1 MKKRISKTS
10 VEVAK
15 VTIEPETN
23 VSRFVI
29 RKLDNEDLKP
39 QNKSELLKNVNQE
52 NNNLSINFDSEISVE
67 SNDAKIVKRFINRLK
82 INELDNLIKI
92 DDPIISIITQIADN
106 KGFEVYL
113 VGGYVR
119 DYYLDRN
126 RTDLDFTVVGDAL
139 AFAKL
144 VAKEF
149 KVKPVIFE
157 RFTTAMVPISQEAQ
171 LEFVGTRKEEY
182 LPNSRKPI
190 VTIGTLYDD
199 LARRDFTVN
208 AMAVSINAKTF
219 GQVIDKFNGLEDIQ
233 KQILRTPLDPE
244 KTFEDDPLRMLRA
257 ARFASQLNFSIED
270 KTIEAIIKMYKRLKI
285 ISQERI
291 SSEFFKIL
299 ESPQPSVGINILSET
314 GLLSVFFPQLEKLK
328 GVDIVKEGTT
338 TYAHKDVFYHSLKVL
353 DNISKVT
360 NNVWLRFAALLHDIA
375 KPQTKRFHPQSG
387 WSFHGHEDIGA
398 KMMARL
404 FRDFKLPLDK
414 LEYVEKLVRLH
425 QRPMMLVDEE
435 ITDSAIRRLAVQAG
449 DALED
454 LFILCKADITTKNPR
469 LSVKY
474 LENYDSVARKII
486 DVQEKDKLREFQSP
500 VRGEE
505 IMEYCKIE
513 PCKAVGIIK
522 TNIEE
527 AILDGKIQNDYDEA
541 KQFFV
546 DNINNWLASLNPKD
560 IRKSI

>member
-1 MKKRISKTS
+1 MKKRIPKSLE
-10 VEVAK
+10 EVAK
-15 VTIEPETN
+15 VTIQPETN
-23 VSRFVI
+23 VARVAT
-29 RKLDNEDLKP
+29 RQNDLVVK
-39 QNKSELLKNVNQE
+39 KTID
-52 NNNLSINFDSEISVE
+52 NNLEN
-67 SNDAKIVKRFINRLK
+67 
-82 INELDNLIKI
+82 NELDKIINI
-92 DDPIISIITQIADN
+92 DDPIINKISQLADS

-119 DYYLDRN
+119 DYYLDRK

-139 AFAKL
+139 AFAKI

-149 KVKPVIFE
+149 KVKPIIFE
-157 RFTTAMVPISQEAQ
+157 RFTTAMVPISQESQ
-171 LEFVGTRKEEY
+171 LEFVGTRREEY

-208 AMAVSINAKTF
+208 AMAVSINSNTF
-219 GQVIDKFNGLEDIQ
+219 GKVIDKFNGMEDIQ

-257 ARFASQLNFSIED
+257 ARFASQLNF
-270 KTIEAIIKMYKRLKI
+270 TIEKRTIDAIIKMHERLKI
-285 ISQERI
+285 ISQERVTA
-291 SSEFFKIL
+291 EFFKIL
-299 ESPQPSVGINILSET
+299 ESPQPSIGIKILSET
-314 GLLSVFFPQLEKLK
+314 GLLDVFFSQLEKLK
-328 GVDIVKEGTT
+328 GVDIVKEGTA
-338 TYAHKDVFYHSLKVL
+338 TYAHKDVFYHSLQVL
-353 DNISKVT
+353 DNIARVT
-360 NNVWLRFAALLHDIA
+360 DNVWLRFAALLHDIA

-387 WSFHGHEDIGA
+387 WSFHGHEEIGA
-398 KMMARL
+398 RMMPRL

-414 LEYVEKLVRLH
+414 LAYVEKLIRLH
-425 QRPMMLVDEE
+425 QRPMTLVDDE

-474 LENYDSVARKII
+474 LENYDSVARKIME
-486 DVQEKDKLREFQSP
+486 VQERDKLREFQSP

-513 PCKAVGIIK
+513 PCKAIGIIK

-527 AILDGKIQNDYDEA
+527 AILDGKIKNDYDEA
-541 KQFFV
+541 KTYFIQ
-546 DNINNWLASLNPKD
+546 NIDEWLSSINPKD